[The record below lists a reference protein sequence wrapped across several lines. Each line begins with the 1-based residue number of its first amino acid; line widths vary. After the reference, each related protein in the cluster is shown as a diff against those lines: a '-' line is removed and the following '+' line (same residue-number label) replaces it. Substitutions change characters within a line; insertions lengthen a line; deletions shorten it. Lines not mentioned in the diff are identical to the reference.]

1 MSDNKPQT
9 MELTNKPERN
19 LTVALGHALPR
30 IMEVAAPNVRADEAW
45 LMRTKLELLGS
56 DVQKELLTQKGVE
69 TAIKSIVKAATNG
82 ISFGALKP
90 QAYFVPRDGGI
101 GLDVSRH
108 GRAAVAVYG
117 PGAVLSVIPELIEV
131 YENDGT
137 RMDQSTGEIIF
148 PKGGIDPF
156 GQRGALVGWMMRLE
170 FKDKRQP
177 RVTHI
182 SVADVNWILEHY
194 GIQGNPAR
202 KKSPKEMMEKTAVKK
217 LLDDAYAEAT
227 GRAQA
232 AFDDLDEDERPPV
245 PPVIN
250 RDPESRMSQ
259 RMDKAAASMKP
270 AEPTGEPEPEV
281 ETVEEVEPQA
291 ASEAA
296 PGTEELF

>member
-30 IMEVAAPNVRADEAW
+30 IMEVAAPNVKADEAW

-56 DVQKELLTQKGVE
+56 EAASLLTSQKGVE

-131 YENDGT
+131 YENDGIK
-137 RMDQSTGEIIF
+137 MDQGAGKIVF
-148 PKGGIDPF
+148 PPGGIDPF
-156 GQRGALVGWMMRLE
+156 RDRGKLMGWMMLME
-170 FKDKRQP
+170 YKDGRHP
-177 RVTHI
+177 RPKAV
-182 SVADVNWILEHY
+182 SVEDVNWILEHY

-245 PPVIN
+245 PPTIN
-250 RDPESRMSQ
+250 RDPESRMAS

-270 AEPTGEPEPEV
+270 AEPAGEPEPEMV
-281 ETVEEVEPQA
+281 DEEPAPDVEPQ
-291 ASEAA
+291 EGGK
-296 PGTEELF
+296 PPEELF